1 MTGVP
6 AAALRK
12 LLEGLDRLEIPYMV
26 GGSLASGVHGW
37 ARTTGDVDMVIRLGA
52 DESEDLVNVL
62 RPDFYVDLDQI
73 RAALNYQRSFNV
85 IHMESA
91 FKFDLF
97 PLWKDRYE
105 QMKFSRRR
113 FEEVD
118 LFSDEPLELS
128 VASPEDVILSKLL
141 WYRRGGE
148 TSENQW
154 NDVLGVIAV
163 NRDSLDLEYLREWAR
178 YLKIQDLL
186 ERILAERHEPL
197 R

>member
-1 MTGVP
+1 
-6 AAALRK
+6 
-12 LLEGLDRLEIPYMV
+12 
-26 GGSLASGVHGW
+26 
-37 ARTTGDVDMVIRLGA
+37 
-52 DESEDLVNVL
+52 
-62 RPDFYVDLDQI
+62 
-73 RAALNYQRSFNV
+73 
-85 IHMESA
+85 
-91 FKFDLF
+91 
-97 PLWKDRYE
+97 
-105 QMKFSRRR
+105 MKFSRRR

-163 NRDSLDLEYLREWAR
+163 NRDSLDMEYLREWAR

-186 ERILAERHEPL
+186 ERIMAERHEPL